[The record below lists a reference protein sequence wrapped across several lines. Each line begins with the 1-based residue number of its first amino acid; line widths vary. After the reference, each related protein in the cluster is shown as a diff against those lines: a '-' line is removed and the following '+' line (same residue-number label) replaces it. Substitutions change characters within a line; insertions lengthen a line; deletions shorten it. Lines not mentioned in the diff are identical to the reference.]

1 MYLSVKF
8 GGRDGPPPPYELTRA
23 QVCER
28 MGWQLDYYDSLDWS
42 DVLGLLQVWDGL
54 EKARAR

>member
-1 MYLSVKF
+1 M
-8 GGRDGPPPPYELTRA
+8 TRA

-28 MGWQLDYYDSLDWS
+28 MGWTFAYYDSLDWD

-54 EKARAR
+54 DKARR

>member
-1 MYLSVKF
+1 MSLR
-8 GGRDGPPPPYELTRA
+8 GGKPPPYELTRA

-28 MGWQLDYYDSLDWS
+28 MGWTFAYYDSLDWE

-54 EKARAR
+54 DKARR